1 MPYANGI
8 LQQSGLD
15 AEHMKSMETALEMA
29 WHTMANADK
38 AISSGMLAA
47 TARELL
53 ARHIVQDVRNGITD
67 TNELAK
73 RAVSGLRL

>member
-8 LQQSGLD
+8 FQQSGLN
-15 AEHMKSMETALEMA
+15 AEHIKCMEAALERA
-29 WHTMANADK
+29 WHTMTIADK

-53 ARHIVQDVRNGITD
+53 ARHIVQEVRNGITD
-67 TNELAK
+67 TDELAK
-73 RAVSGLRL
+73 RAVSRLQL